1 MIKVYECYGEMNEHG
16 VCEKDLTLELW
27 GGSAKYPNSKFYFSD
42 FKKRPFV
49 DEKHQVFQWLLECAS
64 KLLLP
69 MHAKELAE
77 YALKNYITWE
87 EKNEKRG

>member
-1 MIKVYECYGEMNEHG
+1 MIKVYECYREMNEDG

-27 GGSAKYPNSKFYFSD
+27 SASTKYPDSKFYFSD
-42 FKKRPFV
+42 FKKCPFV

-64 KLLLP
+64 KLIFP

-77 YALKNYITWE
+77 YALENYVTWE
-87 EKNEKRG
+87 EKK